1 MSETQIDGA
10 ALVVGENVLAV
21 ELHQHFAF
29 SSDLRLELE
38 LAAGVP

>member
-1 MSETQIDGA
+1 MSETLIAGD
-10 ALVVGENVLAV
+10 ALVPGDNVLAV
-21 ELHQHFAF
+21 EVHQHFVY